1 MKSCKKIKGL
11 MVDAL
16 YNELPETEQNVFQ
29 EHLKTCSRCS
39 AEYEKLTSLK
49 DVMNKR
55 QRPQMSEAFWD
66 NYYLRLEEKLETME
80 KEKKPSIKT
89 AGWRWRQWT
98 GNFDLRRRWV
108 LYPAGALAILFVAIA
123 MGLFLSLPGGR
134 NIVDTAVSSIRQL
147 SPAVAQ
153 HFDNLQPLLIDY
165 SNYTPEES
173 ETVPEETVMV
183 EKSTVQKLLLEN
195 RMLKRVVAKNNNISA
210 KQLMDELELILVEI
224 SNSNGDREVTLR
236 AVKQLIKDN
245 DILFK
250 MKVLA
255 KKDKKPTSI

>member
-1 MKSCKKIKGL
+1 

-16 YNELPETEQNVFQ
+16 YNECPETEQNIFQ
-29 EHLKTCSRCS
+29 EHLKTCPGCS
-39 AEYEKLTSLK
+39 AEYEKLTGLK
-49 DVMNKR
+49 GVMNKR
-55 QRPQMSEAFWD
+55 QRPQMSEDFWD
-66 NYYLRLEEKLETME
+66 SYYSRLEEKLETKE
-80 KEKKPSIKT
+80 KEKRPPIKT
-89 AGWRWRQWT
+89 AWWRRWT
-98 GNFDLRRRWV
+98 GNFDLGRRWV
-108 LYPAGALAILFVAIA
+108 LYPAGALAIVLVAITI
-123 MGLFLSLPGGR
+123 GLFLFLPGGR
-134 NIVDTAVSSIRQL
+134 NIVDTAISSIRQL

-173 ETVPEETVMV
+173 ETAPEETVMV

-210 KQLMDELELILVEI
+210 KELMDELELILVEI

-236 AVKQLIKDN
+236 AVQQLIKDN

>member
-16 YNELPETEQNVFQ
+16 YNDLHETGQNVFL
-29 EHLKTCSRCS
+29 EHLKTCPGCS
-39 AEYEKLTSLK
+39 AEYEKLISLK
-49 DVMNKR
+49 GVMNKR
-55 QRPQMSEAFWD
+55 QRHKMSEDFWD

-80 KEKKPSIKT
+80 KKKRPSIKT
-89 AGWRWRQWT
+89 AWWRW
-98 GNFDLRRRWV
+98 WV
-108 LYPAGALAILFVAIA
+108 LYPAGALAILLVAIA
-123 MGLFLSLPGGR
+123 FGLFLSLPGGR

-153 HFDNLQPLLIDY
+153 HFENLQPLLIDY
-165 SNYTPEES
+165 SNYSPGES
-173 ETVPEETVMV
+173 ETAPEETVLV

-195 RMLKRVVAKNNNISA
+195 RMLKQVVAKNNNISA
-210 KQLMDELELILVEI
+210 KQLMDELELILLEI

-236 AVKQLIKDN
+236 AVQQLIKDD

-250 MKVLA
+250 IKVLA
-255 KKDKKPTSI
+255 KKDKKLTSV